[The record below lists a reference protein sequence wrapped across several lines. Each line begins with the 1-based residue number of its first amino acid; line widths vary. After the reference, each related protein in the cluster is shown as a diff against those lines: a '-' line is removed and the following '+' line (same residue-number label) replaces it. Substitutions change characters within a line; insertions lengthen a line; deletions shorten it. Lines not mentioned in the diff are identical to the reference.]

1 MQDHASP
8 PPRLASV
15 DVLRGLTMAAMII
28 VNNPGSWSAMY
39 PPLRHADWGEPLALA
54 DLIFPMFIFL
64 VGVSVPLALT
74 RRLAAGVSRADLL
87 RHALRRAFVLFLIGI
102 GLNLFPDFD
111 LATVRIPGVLQRIA
125 VVYAV
130 CVLAFMTLGPKG
142 RLTAIITLLLGYTAL
157 LHWVPVPG
165 VGQPQITPEM
175 SLPVWLDDTLL
186 GAHSWRGPGDP
197 EGLLSTL
204 PALANGLLGV
214 LSGAWLVAGQSYA
227 HTARRLAGLGLFL
240 LAAGLLWSQR
250 LPAVKELWTAPY
262 ALVTTGWSLLALAVC
277 LKLVD
282 GWGWRRGLAP
292 LALLGRKALTAFVV
306 AHLLSDIAIRVIRW
320 SDGAGGTT
328 SLHHF
333 IRDNLLDNW
342 LPPEA
347 ASLLQSVLM
356 LGLIVSALAFFRRR
370 ADIPPRT

>member
-1 MQDHASP
+1 MQDHAP
-8 PPRLASV
+8 PPTRLTSV
-15 DVLRGLTMAAMII
+15 DILRGLTMAAMII

-39 PPLRHADWGEPLALA
+39 PPLRHADWGAPLAPA

-87 RHALRRAFVLFLIGI
+87 RHALRRALVLFLIGI

-111 LATVRIPGVLQRIA
+111 PATVRIPGVLQRIA
-125 VVYAV
+125 VVYAA
-130 CVLAFMTLGPKG
+130 CVLAFMTLGPKS
-142 RLTAIITLLLGYTAL
+142 RLAAIATLLIGYTAL

-165 VGQPQITPEM
+165 VGYPQITPGM

-186 GAHSWRGPGDP
+186 GAHTWRGPGDP
-197 EGLLSTL
+197 EGFLSTL

-214 LSGAWLVAGQSYA
+214 LAGGWLVAGQSHE
-227 HTARRLAGLGLFL
+227 HTARRLARFGLGL
-240 LAAGLLWSQR
+240 LAAGLLLGR
-250 LPAVKELWTAPY
+250 HLPAVKELWTAPY
-262 ALVTTGWSLLALAVC
+262 ALITTGWSLLALAVC

-282 GWGWRRGLAP
+282 GWGWRQGLAP
-292 LALLGRKALTAFVV
+292 LTLLGRKALTAFVA
-306 AHLLSDIAIRVIRW
+306 AHLLSDMAIRVIRW

-333 IRDNLLDNW
+333 IRGTLLDSG

-356 LGLIVSALAFFRRR
+356 LGLIVSALAFFRHRFR
-370 ADIPPRT
+370 